1 MEFVELLLSDEAL
14 AVVVPIVVYWAY
26 CGLHVTLGQS
36 IYMHKYRLHPST
48 HEDSKNFVSKR
59 QVISNVLKQQLVQ
72 LAMAAMVFKLT
83 GGSRNNSSSSTKASS
98 SPAQTATTTYC
109 WWTTAASQIAVAM
122 ILFDLWHYAWH
133 RTLHANRFLYRNLH
147 SWHHRLVVP
156 YAFGA
161 LYGHPL
167 EGFVADT
174 VGGMAAFLVSGM
186 SPRASILFFSLCTVK
201 AVDNHCGLALPAAD
215 YLLSGVWNS
224 AAYHD
229 VHHQLRGG
237 QHNYSQLFFV
247 VWDRVFGTYMPYV
260 IEDRPDGGTLRV
272 RAPGLD
278 YRSKKNN

>member
-1 MEFVELLLSDEAL
+1 MELVELLLSDEAL

-26 CGLHVTLGQS
+26 RGLHVALGQS
-36 IYMHKYRLHPST
+36 IYMDKYRLHPSS

-59 QVISNVLKQQLVQ
+59 RVISNILKQQP
-72 LAMAAMVFKLT
+72 AMDAMVFK
-83 GGSRNNSSSSTKASS
+83 
-98 SPAQTATTTYC
+98 TTTTTTSYW

-122 ILFDLWHYAWH
+122 ILFDLWHYACH

-161 LYGHPL
+161 WYGHPL
-167 EGFVADT
+167 EGSGADT

-186 SPRASILFFSLCTVK
+186 SPRASILFFSLCSVK

-215 YLLSGVWNS
+215 YLLSGVWNN

-229 VHHQLRGG
+229 VHHQVRGR

-247 VWDRVFGTYMPYV
+247 VWDRVFGTYVPYV
-260 IEDRPDGGTLRV
+260 IEDRPDGGTLQV

-278 YRSKKNN
+278 YKSKKNN

>member
-1 MEFVELLLSDEAL
+1 MELVELLLSDEAL

-26 CGLHVTLGQS
+26 CGLHVALGQS
-36 IYMHKYRLHPST
+36 IYMDKYRLHPST

-72 LAMAAMVFKLT
+72 LVMAAMVVKLT
-83 GGSRNNSSSSTKASS
+83 GGSKSSSSSSSSTK
-98 SPAQTATTTYC
+98 
-109 WWTTAASQIAVAM
+109 WTTAASQIAVAM
-122 ILFDLWHYAWH
+122 IWFDLWHYAWH

-161 LYGHPL
+161 LYGHPVK
-167 EGFVADT
+167 GFVADT

-186 SPRASILFFSLCTVK
+186 SPCASILFFSLCTVK
-201 AVDNHCGLALPAAD
+201 AIDNHCGLALPAAD
-215 YLLSGVWNS
+215 YLLSGFWNS

-229 VHHQLRGG
+229 VHHQLCGR

-247 VWDRVFGTYMPYV
+247 MWDRVCGTYMPYV
-260 IEDRPDGGTLRV
+260 IEDRPDGGTL
-272 RAPGLD
+272 
-278 YRSKKNN
+278 